1 MKSIKRVLVVS
12 RMNSYNLEAIRFG
25 VSMARSCD
33 AKLTVLHLTPNPVD
47 LMPVTTPG
55 PFREDDFLNY
65 LNIQQEVKKQLVA
78 VIKKELKEGF
88 PIKEIVS
95 DGDPVDEIA
104 KVVAAEKI
112 NLIVMLAH
120 EEGRLE
126 HALFGGE
133 NDAIIR
139 KMPCSILLVKK
150 EPEPIPW

>member
-1 MKSIKRVLVVS
+1 MKSIKRILVVS
-12 RMNSYNLEAIRFG
+12 RMNSYNLEAIRSG
-25 VSMARSCD
+25 VSLARSCA

-55 PFREDDFLNY
+55 PFREDDFANY
-65 LNIQQEVKKQLVA
+65 LNIQLEVKKQLDA
-78 VIKKELKEGF
+78 AIKKELKEGF
-88 PIKEIVS
+88 PLKEIVS
-95 DGDPVDEIA
+95 DGEPVEEIG
-104 KVVAAEKI
+104 KVVASERI
-112 NLIVMLAH
+112 DLIIMLAH

-150 EPEPIPW
+150 EPEPTTW

>member
-1 MKSIKRVLVVS
+1 MKSIQRILVVS
-12 RMNSYNLEAIRFG
+12 RMNSYNLEAIRTG
-25 VSMARSCD
+25 VSLARSND

-47 LMPVTTPG
+47 MVPLTAPG
-55 PFREDDFLNY
+55 AFREDDFMNY
-65 LNIQQEVKKQLVA
+65 LNIQQEVKKQLDA

-88 PIKEIVS
+88 PIKEMVS
-95 DGDPVDEIA
+95 DGEPVAEIA

-120 EEGRLE
+120 QEGRLE

-139 KMPCSILLVKK
+139 TMPCSILLVKK
-150 EPEPIPW
+150 EPEQVAW

>member
-1 MKSIKRVLVVS
+1 MESIKRILVVS

-25 VSMARSCD
+25 VSMARSYD

-65 LNIQQEVKKQLVA
+65 LNIQQEVKKQLDA
-78 VIKKELKEGF
+78 VIKKELKQGF

-95 DGDPVDEIA
+95 DGDPVAEIA
-104 KVVAAEKI
+104 KVVAAERI
-112 NLIVMLAH
+112 NLMIMLAH

-139 KMPCSILLVKK
+139 AMPCSILLVKK
-150 EPEPIPW
+150 EPEAITW

>member
-1 MKSIKRVLVVS
+1 MKSIKRILVVS
-12 RMNSYNLEAIRFG
+12 RMNSYNLEAIRSG
-25 VSMARSCD
+25 VSLARSCD

-55 PFREDDFLNY
+55 PFREDDFTNY
-65 LNIQQEVKKQLVA
+65 LNIQLEVKKQLDA
-78 VIKKELKEGF
+78 AIKKELKEGF

-95 DGDPVDEIA
+95 DGEPVEEIG
-104 KVVAAEKI
+104 KVVASERI
-112 NLIVMLAH
+112 DLIIMLAH

-139 KMPCSILLVKK
+139 KLPCSILLVKK
-150 EPEPIPW
+150 EPEPTTW

>member
-1 MKSIKRVLVVS
+1 MKIIKRILVVS
-12 RMNSYNLEAIRFG
+12 RMNSYNLEAIRSG
-25 VSMARSCD
+25 VSLARSCG

-55 PFREDDFLNY
+55 PFREDDFANY
-65 LNIQQEVKKQLVA
+65 LNIQLEVKKQLDA
-78 VIKKELKEGF
+78 AIKKELKEGF

-95 DGDPVDEIA
+95 DGEPVEEIG
-104 KVVAAEKI
+104 KVVASERI
-112 NLIVMLAH
+112 DLIVMLAH

-150 EPEPIPW
+150 EPEPTTW